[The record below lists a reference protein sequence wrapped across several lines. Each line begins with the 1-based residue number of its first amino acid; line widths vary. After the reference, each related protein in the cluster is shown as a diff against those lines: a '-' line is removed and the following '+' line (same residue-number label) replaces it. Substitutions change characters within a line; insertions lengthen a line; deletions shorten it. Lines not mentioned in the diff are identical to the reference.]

1 MALRLLPFRQ
11 YDEQDVINLFRF
23 AGTPNGAPSD
33 STADSGM
40 LVKVSESDLSK
51 DPIEYL
57 GSHALLGSSGYPHV
71 ARNGYPQV
79 PLSVDTAGA
88 SDIAIGVTLNQTL
101 THDENGENLLRYPQK
116 KDELFAVTSGEAV
129 PIASKGIFTFD
140 ESAVEAVASNDGTA
154 GGGTAT
160 SGASDSNWEVT
171 SDPVTG
177 SKNTIATQG
186 ANGQI
191 VLSNTAGTARVVGSV
206 LGTGKR
212 TAQTLTD
219 QFAGAAGSSSH
230 YVVVKLD
237 L

>member
-23 AGTPNGAPSD
+23 SGKPNGAPSET
-33 STADSGM
+33 TADSGM

-57 GSHALLGSSGYPHV
+57 GSHSLLGSSGYPHV

-88 SDIAIGVTLNQTL
+88 GDIAIGVTLNQTL

-140 ESAVEAVASNDGTA
+140 ESAVEAVASSDGTSS
-154 GGGTAT
+154 GGTVT
-160 SGASDSNWEVT
+160 ASAKDADWQVT
-171 SDPVTG
+171 S

-186 ANGQI
+186 ADGKI
-191 VLSNTAGTARVVGSV
+191 VLTSAPGSARVVGNV

-212 TAQTLTD
+212 TAQTNTD
-219 QFAGAAGSSSH
+219 QFAGPAGSSAH